1 MKITALFLGVIGVF
15 APLAGLAAIPN
26 NQMLSQQGC
35 IVDTR
40 GRALNGTFTTTFR
53 LWDAASDGAEL
64 WSEAQSVVFSDCYYT
79 ATLGSSTP
87 IPSDVWMS
95 TGLFLGIQIEG
106 DSEFV
111 PRMAV
116 YSLPYASRATIADT
130 LSPNASLAELI
141 IGGIKVI
148 DDKGNW
154 VGPPSGLQGP
164 KGDKGD
170 TGPAGAT
177 GPAGPTGATGAMGT
191 TGPQGPKG
199 DTGPQGPKGDK
210 GDTGATGPAGAIGA
224 TGAQGAQGPAGA
236 TGLTGATGATGPQ
249 GVQGPEGPQGPAG
262 ATGSQGPMGPQGP
275 AGPTGNSMPHEVLLR
290 RFGIAH
296 PLTTGVST
304 LTSAGMSTLSMSGTA
319 SAQPAATGASRMF
332 VRYVS
337 AAANNAT
344 AGNTGGPFLE
354 TRPLYR
360 PKYSTVILTD
370 TTTDNRR
377 IWVGLAE
384 SSLAALPVTGSGS
397 STIDFVAVGYQSSG
411 NWYCCSGN
419 GASYSCDDTGVA
431 VLASTQYT
439 ITLDWTS
446 ATQLACTINGA
457 DTPKTTTLSTN
468 TVGLG
473 SYNAL
478 TSLTVLTGGR
488 RHFIA
493 KIALEQN

>member
-1 MKITALFLGVIGVF
+1 MKITALLLGIIGVI

-64 WSEAQSVVFSDCYYT
+64 WSEAQSIVFSDCYYT

-87 IPSDVWMS
+87 IPADVWMS

-130 LSPNASLAELI
+130 LSPDASLAELI
-141 IGGIKVI
+141 IGGLKVI

-170 TGPAGAT
+170 TGATGATGPAGAT
-177 GPAGPTGATGAMGT
+177 GPM
-191 TGPQGPKG
+191 GPQGVKGDTG
-199 DTGPQGPKGDK
+199 DTGPQGPK
-210 GDTGATGPAGAIGA
+210 GDTGATGPAGATGA
-224 TGAQGAQGPAGA
+224 TGAQGAQGPKGD

-262 ATGSQGPMGPQGP
+262 ATGAQGPVGPQGPQGP

-296 PLTTGVST
+296 PLTTGVTT

-332 VRYVS
+332 VRYAS
-337 AAANNAT
+337 AATNNAT

-384 SSLAALPVTGSGS
+384 SSLALVPVTGSGS

-419 GASYSCDDTGVA
+419 GVSYSCDNTGVA
-431 VLASTQYT
+431 VAASTQYT

-446 ATQLACTINGA
+446 ATQLVCTINGA
-457 DTPKTTTLSTN
+457 DTPKTTTLSAN
-468 TVGLG
+468 AVGLG

-478 TSLTVLTGGR
+478 TTLSAAAR
-488 RHFIA
+488 NHFIA